1 MIIKICKK
9 IIFIF
14 FFFITSSYSNNY
26 YQVIATVNNYAITK
40 LDIKN
45 ETEVLKLFNPN
56 INVKNINEIALS
68 NLISQQ
74 IKYQEVKKE
83 KITLNKL
90 LVDEYIQ
97 NILKN
102 SKIDISSENKA
113 TVDLIKKRIDTD
125 LKWNELIKQK
135 FLWKININMDEINE
149 QIKKNYQENKKK
161 DLIEIKEKLIM
172 REKNKKLDVFSK
184 YYLNIKKNESLIK
197 FIK

>member
-14 FFFITSSYSNNY
+14 FFIITSSYSSNY

-56 INVKNINEIALS
+56 INAKNINEIALS

-90 LVDEYIQ
+90 LVNEYIQ

>member
-1 MIIKICKK
+1 MIIKNFKK